1 MGEIL
6 DTYLASTMKNSILID
21 THGTAYTDCGTGPTV
36 LLIHGVGLSH
46 RTWSAVVPLIVDG
59 RRVIALDMLGHGLSP
74 LPREGATLDDYSSQ
88 AFHLLDHLGIE
99 SCAVVGFSMGALVA
113 QQMALDHPSRVR
125 ELVTISGVHARN
137 AEERTAIRR
146 RAREFAEKGL
156 EPFIPGALE
165 RWLTPTFRQAHPE
178 IVADIAAGL
187 RANNPTGYLRSYEVF
202 ALSDE
207 TLAPKAGAIRCP
219 TLVLTGEHDAGSTAE
234 MARAL
239 GARIADSSV
248 VILPGLRHLLT
259 TEAPERLARHLSA
272 FLARDRTTGSVN

>member
-1 MGEIL
+1 
-6 DTYLASTMKNSILID
+6 MKNSILFD
-21 THGTAYTDCGTGPTV
+21 THGTAYTDCGTGPAV

-88 AFHLLDHLGIE
+88 AFHLLDHLGIG
-99 SCAVVGFSMGALVA
+99 SCAVVGFSMGTLVA
-113 QQMALDHPSRVR
+113 QQMALDRPSRVR
-125 ELVTISGVHARN
+125 ELVAISGVHARN
-137 AEERTAIRR
+137 AEERAAIRR

-165 RWLTPTFRQAHPE
+165 RWLTPAFRQAHPE
-178 IVADIAAGL
+178 VEADIATAL
-187 RANNPTGYLRSYEVF
+187 RGNNPIGYLRSYEVF
-202 ALSDE
+202 AFSDE

-219 TLVLTGEHDAGSTAE
+219 TLVLTGEHDSGSTAA
-234 MARAL
+234 MASAL
-239 GARIADSSV
+239 GARIAGSHV

-259 TEAPERLARHLSA
+259 TEAPELLARHLEA
-272 FLARDRTTGSVN
+272 FLERDISSDSVDC